1 MTMTEQSPKL
11 SGRARAAA
19 LATVLL
25 MMLLVPQAA
34 SAQTV
39 LLSGANFEDVR
50 NCDITRRLP
59 GC

>member
-1 MTMTEQSPKL
+1 MTMTEQSPR
-11 SGRARAAA
+11 SAGTARTAA
-19 LATVLL
+19 LAAVLL
-25 MMLLVPQAA
+25 ATLLVPQTA

>member
-11 SGRARAAA
+11 SGRARTAT
-19 LATVLL
+19 LATVLADL
-25 MMLLVPQAA
+25 EGVDLTDAILD
-34 SAQTV
+34 S
-39 LLSGANFEDVR
+39 ANFEDVR